1 MDQTP
6 PAPPPPPPHS
16 FQPPGVPARVPAPTP
31 GPRPQVIHIVA
42 RPGGLWRAVTI
53 VIGLLLF
60 GVVFFLGIGL
70 GAFSVLLA
78 PTSESVILQHTYRDG
93 RAGRIAILPIIDVID
108 SDRAEFAR
116 MAVDHILNDRAF
128 DAVVLRVDSPG
139 GGVTASDQIW
149 SEVKRLKSAGLPV
162 VASYGSIA
170 ASGGY
175 YVSCGADHIIAE
187 VTTITG
193 SIGVIA
199 QVFTMEGLV
208 DKVGIEPVT
217 LVATG
222 SPEKDTANDIFRS
235 WDDKDREKVRIMLDA
250 AYATFQQRVRD
261 GRGGVIG
268 ETDRVAALADGSIY
282 TAEQA
287 LANGLID
294 GIGYLDDAIAEAERR
309 AALGAGAARVII
321 LKQPPAFFA
330 SGLFTRAPR
339 IARPTPPLDAE
350 SIRALANDL
359 GAPRVMYLM
368 H

>member
-1 MDQTP
+1 
-6 PAPPPPPPHS
+6 
-16 FQPPGVPARVPAPTP
+16 
-31 GPRPQVIHIVA
+31 VIHIVA
-42 RPGGLWRAVTI
+42 RPGGLWRTVTI

-60 GVVFFLGIGL
+60 GGVFFLGLGL
-70 GAFSVLLA
+70 GAFSVMLA
-78 PTSESVILQHTYRDG
+78 PSSESVILHQTYRDG
-93 RAGRIAILPIIDVID
+93 RAGRIAILPIFDVID

-116 MAVDHILNDRAF
+116 MAVDDILNDGGF

-149 SEVKRLKSAGLPV
+149 AEVKRLKKAGLPV
-162 VASYGSIA
+162 VASYGSVA

-175 YVSCGADHIIAE
+175 YVSCGADHIMAE
-187 VTTITG
+187 VTSITG

-199 QVFTMEGLV
+199 QVFTMEGLA

-222 SPEKDTANDIFRS
+222 SPEKDTANDIFRA
-235 WDDKDREKVRIMLDA
+235 WDEKDREKVRIMLDA
-250 AYATFQQRVRD
+250 AFATFQQRVRD
-261 GRGGVIG
+261 GRGNAIG
-268 ETDRVAALADGSIY
+268 STDRVAAIADGSIY

-287 LANGLID
+287 LAGGLID

-309 AALGAGAARVII
+309 ASLSAGAARIII

-330 SGLFTRAPR
+330 SGLFTQAPR
-339 IARPTPPLDAE
+339 INRATPPLDADA
-350 SIRALANDL
+350 IRALANDL